1 MSDGG
6 ERPEARPTMTNP
18 TAVNFGFPRT
28 KVAETSSWLILVR
41 PKQPTFG
48 SLVLICKESVETFS
62 QLSPAAFADLKVA
75 TDGIERMLDQ
85 VVAYEKINY
94 LMLMMVDK
102 DVHFHVIPRYEGT
115 REHDGQVFTDAGW
128 PAAPALGQAVE
139 LDMNAAE
146 RLADELAQV
155 WSAA

>member
-1 MSDGG
+1 
-6 ERPEARPTMTNP
+6 MTNP
-18 TAVNFGFPRT
+18 TAVNFGYPRT
-28 KVAETSSWLILVR
+28 KVAETASWLILVR

-48 SLVLICKESVETFS
+48 SLVLICKESALAFS

-102 DVHFHVIPRYEGT
+102 DVHFHVIPRYAGT
-115 REHDGQVFTDAGW
+115 RDYDGQAYADAGW
-128 PAAPALGQAVE
+128 PAAPALGQTID
-139 LDMNAAE
+139 LDLNAAE

>member
-1 MSDGG
+1 
-6 ERPEARPTMTNP
+6 MTNP
-18 TAVNFGFPRT
+18 TAVNFGYPRT

-48 SLVLICKESVETFS
+48 SLVLICKESVEAFS

-85 VVAYEKINY
+85 AVAYEKINY

-102 DVHFHVIPRYEGT
+102 DVHFHVIPRYAGT
-115 REHDGQVFTDAGW
+115 REHDGQVFADAGW
-128 PAAPALGQAVE
+128 PAAPALGQAVD
-139 LDMNAAE
+139 LDLDAAE

>member
-1 MSDGG
+1 
-6 ERPEARPTMTNP
+6 MTNP

-48 SLVLICKESVETFS
+48 SLVLICKESVEAFS

-115 REHDGQVFTDAGW
+115 RDYDGQVYADAGW
-128 PAAPALGQAVE
+128 PAAPALGQTID
-139 LDMNAAE
+139 LDLNAAE